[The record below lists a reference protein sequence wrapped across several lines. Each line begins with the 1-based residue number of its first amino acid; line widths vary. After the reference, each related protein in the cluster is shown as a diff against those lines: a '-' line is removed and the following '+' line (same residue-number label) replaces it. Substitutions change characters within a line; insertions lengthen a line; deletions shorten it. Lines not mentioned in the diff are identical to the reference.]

1 MDWAKKDKECGPF
14 FSRYEKP
21 LSLSKST
28 DALGGGYVMPLS
40 KGHLDW
46 MIYVRNEAINAG
58 VELSI
63 CILAYGRF
71 TICD

>member
-1 MDWAKKDKECGPF
+1 MDWPKKGKECRPL

-21 LSLSKST
+21 LPLSKST
-28 DALGGGYVMPLS
+28 DILGGGYVMPLS

-46 MIYVRNEAINAG
+46 MTHVRNEAISAG
-58 VELSI
+58 VELSV